1 MKVKQY
7 MVTVY
12 AVLVKNGKRQIEE
25 LPEAYIVPVAEY
37 LATQEE
43 GTGTVTELDG
53 QRGKKRP
60 RKEGLKTS
68 LFWASKRAR
77 PFA

>member
-37 LATQEE
+37 LATQ
-43 GTGTVTELDG
+43 
-53 QRGKKRP
+53 
-60 RKEGLKTS
+60 
-68 LFWASKRAR
+68 
-77 PFA
+77 